1 VAFGAVAPTPILS
14 VDSTGALDGR
24 GEWSDAA
31 DAALASMLRST
42 RPISD
47 VRGGRD
53 YRAAMLPILAKRAWE
68 TARARLGRSAEGSG
82 P

>member
-1 VAFGAVAPTPILS
+1 M
-14 VDSTGALDGR
+14 
-24 GEWSDAA
+24 
-31 DAALASMLRST
+31 DAALASMLLST

-68 TARARLGRSAEGSG
+68 TARARLGRSAEGSQ